1 MTTAPLDA
9 APAPADV
16 RAPGASPVTRLVRL
30 VRQTLI
36 DSGYLLVGFP
46 LTLAAFV
53 TTFSLFTTGLGLTV
67 TIIGFPILIGALY
80 LARAFA
86 VLERLRLPA
95 VLRRPVPQPVYR
107 GTGPSPSV
115 WRRVFTPLADGQAWL
130 DLLHATVA
138 WILSTIGFIFVLT
151 WWSGAIGGL
160 TSIIWDRFVPHG
172 AGTDPGGV
180 VFDNQDLNVLLGL
193 PDTAAARIGLNTVLG
208 LVFLVTLPLVARI
221 FALAQA
227 YLGYGLLCGLA
238 QVQRQLT
245 GLEQR
250 RDSAVSAE
258 ATALRRLER
267 DIHDGPQQ
275 RLVRLAMDI
284 SRAREQL
291 DANPEA
297 ARSTLGEALDQT
309 RATLDELRA
318 LSRGIAPPI
327 LTDRGLPSAL
337 AALAS
342 RCTVPVTLVVDP
354 ELGRLEPLLESTTYF
369 LVAEALTNVAKHSGA
384 GQCAVGVRL
393 GLGQDGPVLQIEVS
407 DDGVGGAHAPAGHGI
422 AGLHDRVRSA
432 GGTLRVTS
440 PAGGPTWVEAE
451 LPCG

>member
-1 MTTAPLDA
+1 MTSAPTVPVPTVL
-9 APAPADV
+9 P
-16 RAPGASPVTRLVRL
+16 PGPGTPVQRL
-30 VRQTLI
+30 VRQTML
-36 DSGYLLVGFP
+36 DSAYLVVGFP
-46 LTLAAFV
+46 LTLAAFII
-53 TTFSLFTTGLGLTV
+53 TFTVFTTGVGLAV
-67 TIIGFPILIGALY
+67 AVIGIPVMVGALY
-80 LARAFA
+80 LARVFA

-95 VLRRPVPQPVYR
+95 VLGRPVPRPAYR
-107 GTGPSPSV
+107 RPRPGAGF
-115 WRRVFTPLADGQAWL
+115 WRRMAVPMIDGQVWL

-138 WILSTIGFIFVLT
+138 WLLSTVGFCFVVT
-151 WWSGAIGGL
+151 WWSGALGGL
-160 TSIIWDRFVPHG
+160 TSVLWDWTIPYGPDNHG
-172 AGTDPGGV
+172 LAY
-180 VFDNQDLNVLLGL
+180 LLGL
-193 PDTAAARIGLNTVLG
+193 PDTAAVRIGLNTLAGV
-208 LVFLVTLPLVARI
+208 VFLITLPLVVRV

-238 QVQRQLT
+238 QVQHQIT

-291 DANPEA
+291 DANPDA

-342 RCTVPVTLVVDP
+342 RCTVPVTLVVD
-354 ELGRLEPLLESTTYF
+354 EHLGRLPALVESTTYF
-369 LVAEALTNVAKHSGA
+369 LVAESLTNVAKHSGA
-384 GQCAVGVRL
+384 TQCGVGVR
-393 GLGQDGPVLQIEVS
+393 QDGPMLQIEIS
-407 DDGVGGAHAPAGHGI
+407 DDGRGGAHPVTGHGI
-422 AGLHDRVRSA
+422 AGLHDRVRAA
-432 GGTLRVTS
+432 GGVLRITS
-440 PAGGPTWVEAE
+440 PTGGPTWVEAE